1 MLRLM
6 IADPAEETR
15 QLLEETF
22 QDRCTIAAC
31 ADGETALQ
39 MLQSFAPDILV
50 LDLMLPKVDGL
61 SLVQQLRQWDLQTMV
76 LAQLSV
82 NSPFV
87 MGQIH
92 RLQVDYALM
101 KPCTLEALQARVED
115 FIAQLQDAP
124 PQVQQENRMVSQTLL
139 HMGFVPKLGG
149 YSYLCDAIP
158 LYAQNPSQAIT
169 KELYVAVGQL
179 HGKDAALVERAIRN
193 AIDKAWREGDPAVWR
208 KYFPCG
214 PDGTVPRPSN
224 GSFITR
230 MAQLCAHPMAKNA

>member
-15 QLLEETF
+15 QLLEQIF
-22 QDRCTIAAC
+22 QNTCTVATC

-50 LDLMLPKVDGL
+50 LDLMLPKIDGL
-61 SLVQQLRQWDLQTMV
+61 SLVQQLRQWELPTMV

-82 NSPFV
+82 SSPFV
-87 MGQIH
+87 MAQMQ
-92 RLQVDYALM
+92 RLQVDYALT
-101 KPCTLEALQARVED
+101 KPCALAALQARVED

-124 PQVQQENRMVSQTLL
+124 PQTQQENRLISQTLL
-139 HMGFVPKLGG
+139 QLHFAPKLGG

-230 MAQLCAHPMAKNA
+230 LAQLCAHPMAKNA

>member
-15 QLLEETF
+15 QLLEEMF
-22 QDRCTIAAC
+22 RDKCTVTTC

-50 LDLMLPKVDGL
+50 LDLMLPKIDGL
-61 SLVQQLRQWDLQTMV
+61 SVLQQLRQWEMQTMV

-82 NSPFV
+82 SSPFV
-87 MGQIH
+87 MAQMQ
-92 RLQVDYALM
+92 RLQVDYPLT
-101 KPCTLEALQARVED
+101 KPCDPAALQARVED

-124 PQVQQENRMVSQTLL
+124 PQVQQENRLVSQTLL
-139 HMGFVPKLGG
+139 QLHFAPKLGG

-169 KELYVAVGQL
+169 KELYVAVGQI

-230 MAQLCAHPMAKNA
+230 LAQLCAHPIAKNA